1 MFERRHRRFEGGLP
15 RRRRGSSAQDVAL
28 AGPDKRF
35 ALLASCLVVLL
46 VPETC
51 VVAYAFRGLIYGC

>member
-15 RRRRGSSAQDVAL
+15 RRRWGSSAQDVAL

-51 VVAYAFRGLIYGC
+51 VIDF